1 MKFYQNYLFSM
12 MRNGE
17 NIIKI
22 TTLCPIPVTYYTDKV
37 GLTTTGSQ
45 FWFYSDA
52 VEYHPRYSMNR
63 LIYYT
68 NFHKGYLMN
77 YNEIMQRCDI

>member
-1 MKFYQNYLFSM
+1 M

-17 NIIKI
+17 RVTKV
-22 TTLCPIPVTYYTDKV
+22 TTLCPIPVTYYTNRV
-37 GLTTTGSQ
+37 GLTTNGSQ

-52 VEYHPRYSMNR
+52 VGYHPTWRKDR

-77 YNEIMQRCDI
+77 YNEIMDRCNI